1 MRIHPDTYI
10 IGIDEVGRG
19 PLAGPLCLCAYTLQK
34 KDLALLRK
42 MLIRD
47 SKKMT
52 PVQRSSS
59 AQLLHRLV
67 REGKAY
73 SVYASVTA
81 AQIDEQG
88 LSQVIKYLIN
98 KVLVGT
104 LKKINR
110 KPHEVMVYLDG
121 GLYAPEEFLSQETI
135 IKGDDLIP
143 VISCASIV
151 AKVKRDRYM
160 IRLHK
165 KFPQYGFDEHKGY
178 GTLTHRKAIKKYG
191 ISSFHRK
198 SFLKK
203 FIA

>member
-1 MRIHPDTYI
+1 
-10 IGIDEVGRG
+10 
-19 PLAGPLCLCAYTLQK
+19 
-34 KDLALLRK
+34 
-42 MLIRD
+42 
-47 SKKMT
+47 
-52 PVQRSSS
+52 
-59 AQLLHRLV
+59 
-67 REGKAY
+67 
-73 SVYASVTA
+73 
-81 AQIDEQG
+81 
-88 LSQVIKYLIN
+88 
-98 KVLVGT
+98 
-104 LKKINR
+104 
-110 KPHEVMVYLDG
+110 
-121 GLYAPEEFLSQETI
+121 LYAPEEFLSQETI

-165 KFPQYGFDEHKGY
+165 TFPQYGFDEHKGY